1 MLPACKEGLR
11 DMTQPTNI
19 SLITTTEQMQA
30 INGKVS
36 PSTELK
42 VLPALEAHAKRFIER
57 SPFLVM
63 SSGNLGNLDASPR
76 GDAPGFV
83 KVLDDTT
90 LLIPERPGNRLAD
103 TLSNIVENPGVGLLM
118 MIPGMNETLRVNGTA
133 YITDHGP
140 YLDQLA
146 HNGKSPKLAIVVDI
160 TQVYFHC
167 PKAFIRSELWNPD
180 TFMDRAEMP
189 TLGKIIIEQ
198 IKGQPATEEEV
209 AMVDTS
215 LEQDTKD
222 NLYHT

>member
-1 MLPACKEGLR
+1 
-11 DMTQPTNI
+11 MTQPTSI
-19 SLITTTEQMQA
+19 SLITTTEQLQA
-30 INGKVS
+30 INGKAS

-42 VLPALEAHAKRFIER
+42 VLAALEAHAKRFIER

-63 SSGNLGNLDASPR
+63 SSGNLGNFDASPR

-103 TLSNIVENPGVGLLM
+103 TLTNIVNNPGVGLLM
-118 MIPGMNETLRVNGTA
+118 LIPGMNETLRVNGNA
-133 YITDHGP
+133 YITDHGA

-146 HNGKSPKLAIVVDI
+146 HNGKAPKLAIVIDI

-167 PKAFIRSELWNPD
+167 AKAFIRSGLWNPD

-209 AMVDTS
+209 TMVDAG
-215 LEQDTKD
+215 LDQDTKD

>member
-1 MLPACKEGLR
+1 
-11 DMTQPTNI
+11 MTQPTNI
-19 SLITTTEQMQA
+19 SLITTTEALQA
-30 INGKVS
+30 INGTVS
-36 PSTELK
+36 PATALK
-42 VLPALEAHAKRFIER
+42 VLPKLEAHAIRFIER

-63 SSGNLGNLDASPR
+63 SSGSLGSLDASPR

-90 LLIPERPGNRLAD
+90 LLIPERPGNRIAD
-103 TLSNIVENPGVGLLM
+103 TLTNIVENTGVGLLM
-118 MIPGMNETLRVNGTA
+118 MIPGMNETLRINGNA

-146 HNGKSPKLAIVVDI
+146 HNGKAPKLAIVVDI

-167 PKAFIRSELWNPD
+167 AKAFIRSELWNPD
-180 TFMDRAEMP
+180 THMDRAEMP

-198 IKGQPATEEEV
+198 IKGQPATEEEA

-215 LEQDTKD
+215 LEQDKKD